1 MTDPYKPI
9 NCNFYDRLEALATLR
24 KKIDLLYLDE
34 EGVKQQL
41 QGVLLQ
47 DLQTKEG
54 VEYGHFSSG
63 LVLRLDRIIKV
74 S

>member
-1 MTDPYKPI
+1 MSDPYQPI
-9 NCNFYDRLEALATLR
+9 NCHFYDRLEALATLS

-34 EGVKQQL
+34 EGLQQS
-41 QGVLLQ
+41 QQQVLIK

-63 LVLRLDRIIKV
+63 LVIRLDRIIKI

>member
-1 MTDPYKPI
+1 MADPYQPI

-24 KKIDLLYLDE
+24 KTIDLSYLDE
-34 EGVKQQL
+34 EGVEQQ
-41 QGVLLQ
+41 QEGVLIQ

-54 VEYGHFSSG
+54 VEYGYFSSG
-63 LVLRLDRIIKV
+63 LVLRLDRILKV